1 MGGRHRKDR
10 GRSSIDFAAVARVV
24 AAARRDPE
32 IPTAREGFAVR
43 ALAAQP
49 QVPGWIVWLYE
60 HAGEQL
66 ARLEYQTHYP
76 LDYGGPGARTSE
88 EWLITQRAYL
98 AERSAR
104 AVERARRFHGDRP
117 GVVYAHGPELPDD
130 EDFYD
135 ALESGR
141 EWTGHWY
148 SRDPVEAWD
157 CPGVPA

>member
-10 GRSSIDFAAVARVV
+10 ERGRLDSGSVAQVTAAAECDPESATARSGFAA
-24 AAARRDPE
+24 
-32 IPTAREGFAVR
+32 R

-49 QVPGWIVWLYE
+49 EVPGWIVWLYE

-66 ARLEYQTHYP
+66 ARLEYQMHYP
-76 LDYGGPGARTSE
+76 LDYGGPDAYTSE

-104 AVERARRFHGDRP
+104 AAERARRFHRDRP

-130 EDFYD
+130 EEFYD
-135 ALESGR
+135 AFESGR

-148 SRDPVEAWD
+148 SRDPVEAWGLS
-157 CPGVPA
+157 GVPA

>member
-1 MGGRHRKDR
+1 M
-10 GRSSIDFAAVARVV
+10 DFAAVARVT

-32 IPTAREGFAVR
+32 SAARRAGFAVR

-66 ARLEYQTHYP
+66 ARLEYQMHYP

-104 AVERARRFHGDRP
+104 AVERARRFHGDHP

-130 EDFYD
+130 EDFYE

-148 SRDPVEAWD
+148 SREPVEAWD